1 MSFSG
6 VFQIDMPASYST
18 PAVRRPLNTV
28 PRCRAD
34 FFVFFRH
41 PQAVSKTRAHAHES
55 YRPTFRVPYHGAPRL
70 PPTPSPASP
79 NVHAPALLPV
89 SDARTRRWVA
99 AHAVVASARIPPT
112 YAASLEEERSVF
124 SDDSDLE
131 SASSADSH
139 DEDEDGESFI
149 VESPSDS
156 SSESSE
162 DDDESAIFMTRNHSH
177 LRLRSTNPSS
187 ASLSRPPS
195 LPRGRPAARRVTTG
209 LRPITP
215 PSAAPVIL
223 DRARARGLSSGA
235 ASEQPVQHP
244 RASPSL
250 SSFVAPSLTTDDS
263 DASTAPSISE
273 SIPIPSALSRG
284 RCRPSRIPP
293 SDEDSED
300 ERWWMPSPP
309 DAARKE
315 RERATGCG
323 AFWDGWMRT
332 ANYA

>member
-1 MSFSG
+1 MS
-6 VFQIDMPASYST
+6 V
-18 PAVRRPLNTV
+18 V
-28 PRCRAD
+28 AD
-34 FFVFFRH
+34 FLSFFATL
-41 PQAVSKTRAHAHES
+41 QAVSLTRTHAHET

-70 PPTPSPASP
+70 PATPSPAPP

-99 AHAVVASARIPPT
+99 AHAVVASARIPST
-112 YAASLEEERSVF
+112 YAGSLEEERSVF

-131 SASSADSH
+131 SASSAD
-139 DEDEDGESFI
+139 EDGESFI

-156 SSESSE
+156 SSESSSDE

-187 ASLSRPPS
+187 SSLSRPPS

-235 ASEQPVQHP
+235 AAASEQQPLQHP

-250 SSFVAPSLTTDDS
+250 SSFAAPSLTTDDS

-332 ANYA
+332 ADYA